1 MSFGLDPNQPR
12 SSTHATRLDSF
23 GPISSGT
30 EANMTQRRP
39 RSTLIVL
46 ALILAL
52 GAAGAS
58 GTSAATAAKPTG
70 APLKLMAVY
79 ESTGPSASPE
89 ISEGAIAAAKAINA
103 KGGIKGRPVQI
114 IRCDTK
120 ADPNVATGCGRT
132 AVSQGVVAMV
142 GNLTIFSNRF
152 MPLLA
157 RHKIP
162 SIGLEPAT
170 GTDFTSP
177 ASFPIGGG
185 APVQFAG
192 LGAALAEAGAKKIVL
207 ARQDIPEA
215 AAVAPFVNAGLK
227 RFHLKMRDL
236 AVPVGAP
243 DMAPYAAAALSGGTD
258 GIVVTQADQDAVNFV
273 LAVRQ
278 ADPKVKI
285 ALNATSLT
293 AVNKALGRNADGI
306 IENGATTTALKN
318 TAERQYE
325 KDAKAAGYTNLT
337 AYSLASYASVRLVQ
351 RIANG
356 LPKTTAPAVF
366 NVLRRSTN
374 LETGFT
380 PPLQFTKGGVAGL
393 PRVFNACLFAFRIKG
408 GKQVPITGKFENAFT
423 GKQCPTPR

>member
-1 MSFGLDPNQPR
+1 MPQLHR
-12 SSTHATRLDSF
+12 SKTRIAL
-23 GPISSGT
+23 
-30 EANMTQRRP
+30 M
-39 RSTLIVL
+39 LIVWV
-46 ALILAL
+46 
-52 GAAGAS
+52 GVVGS
-58 GTSAATAAKPTG
+58 GGPSAATAKTSAG

-79 ESTGPSASPE
+79 ESIGPSASPE
-89 ISEGAIAAAKAINA
+89 VPQGAIAAAKAINA

-120 ADPNVATGCGRT
+120 ADPNVATGCGLK
-132 AVSQGVVAMV
+132 AASQGVVAMV

-157 RHKIP
+157 SNRIP

-170 GTDFTSP
+170 AADFTSP

-192 LGAALAEAGAKKIVL
+192 LGAELAKAGAKKIVL

-215 AAVAPFVNAGLK
+215 AAVAQFVNAGLK
-227 RFHLKMRDL
+227 RFRLTMRDL
-236 AVPVGAP
+236 GVPVGAP

-258 GIVVTQADQDAVNFV
+258 GIVIAQADQDAVNFV

-293 AVNKALGRNADGI
+293 QVNKTLGRNAEGI

-318 TAERQYE
+318 RAEKQYE
-325 KDAKAAGYTNLT
+325 QDSKAAGYTNLT

-351 RIANG
+351 RIG
-356 LPKTTAPAVF
+356 QRLPRITGPAVF
-366 NVLRRSTN
+366 NALRRATN

-408 GKQVPITGKFENAFT
+408 GKRVPITGKFENAFT